1 MTTFTQHSHPG
12 KLHSASAY
20 TERRELLTVNAT
32 PARLEI
38 GLNSDTCTQYLRFD
52 LEQARALVSE
62 LALAI
67 AAMDAQQT
75 PHGQPGTADGG

>member
-20 TERRELLTVNAT
+20 TERRELLTLNAT

-38 GLNSDTCTQYLRFD
+38 GQNSDTSTVYLRFD
-52 LEQARALVSE
+52 LEQARALLTE

-75 PHGQPGTADGG
+75 PPGQPSAGRG

>member
-20 TERRELLTVNAT
+20 TERRELLTLNAT

-38 GLNSDTCTQYLRFD
+38 GLNNDTCTQYLRFD

-67 AAMDAQQT
+67 GAMDAQQT
-75 PHGQPGTADGG
+75 PPGQPSAGRV

>member
-1 MTTFTQHSHPG
+1 MTAFTQHSHPG

-20 TERRELLTVNAT
+20 TERRELLTLNAT

-38 GLNSDTCTQYLRFD
+38 GLNSDTSTVYLRFD
-52 LEQARALVSE
+52 LEQARALLTE

-75 PHGQPGTADGG
+75 PPGQPSAGRG

>member
-12 KLHSASAY
+12 KLHSASAF
-20 TERRELLTVNAT
+20 TQRGELLTVNAT

-75 PHGQPGTADGG
+75 PPGQPSAGRG

>member
-20 TERRELLTVNAT
+20 TERRELLTLNAT

-38 GLNSDTCTQYLRFD
+38 GLNSDASTVYLRFD
-52 LEQARALVSE
+52 LEQARALLTE

-75 PHGQPGTADGG
+75 PPGQPSAGRG

>member
-38 GLNSDTCTQYLRFD
+38 GLNSDTSTVYLRFD
-52 LEQARALVSE
+52 LEQARALLTE

-75 PHGQPGTADGG
+75 PPGQPSAGRG

>member
-20 TERRELLTVNAT
+20 TERRELLTLNAT

-38 GLNSDTCTQYLRFD
+38 GLNSDTSTVYLRFD
-52 LEQARALVSE
+52 LEQARALLTE

-67 AAMDAQQT
+67 GAMDAQQT
-75 PHGQPGTADGG
+75 PPGQPSAGRG

>member
-1 MTTFTQHSHPG
+1 MTAFTQHSPPG
-12 KLHSASAY
+12 KLHSSSAY
-20 TERRELLTVNAT
+20 TQRGELLTVNAT

-38 GLNSDTCTQYLRFD
+38 GLNNDTCTQYLRFD

-67 AAMDAQQT
+67 GAMDAQQT
-75 PHGQPGTADGG
+75 PPGQPSAGRG